1 MNSNPMTASVTE
13 DFVHVDGGAAN
24 LNSEGSEASVVEEQ
38 GVEEVI
44 SANVEGEK
52 EGYERKVL
60 PEELAR
66 SVMMLTCD
74 SSTDGGICD
83 VYVVGTAHV
92 SAVNLLLFFCYF
104 SRNNLT
110 TEIFE

>member
-1 MNSNPMTASVTE
+1 MSSNLNSE

-24 LNSEGSEASVVEEQ
+24 LNSEGSEESVVEEE
-38 GVEEVI
+38 GVEEVV
-44 SANVEGEK
+44 SANGEGER
-52 EGYERKVL
+52 EEYVRKDL
-60 PEELAR
+60 PEELSR

-92 SAVNLLLFFCYF
+92 SAVNLLIY
-104 SRNNLT
+104 
-110 TEIFE
+110 